1 MLHCQQECF
10 KKILI
15 FYVTISYNV
24 FKEVNIVLHN
34 NLVYYRK
41 KKKMTQLD
49 VSERI
54 GVSRPAYTAYE
65 KGTRT
70 PDISIQYKL
79 ADLFNVTLDE
89 LHGRTTKEP
98 TNIEDDIEVLMFE
111 DKDGWDELP
120 KEKRKQI
127 LQELSDLADFYI
139 EKEKRA
145 KDNR

>member
-1 MLHCQQECF
+1 M
-10 KKILI
+10 
-15 FYVTISYNV
+15 
-24 FKEVNIVLHN
+24 LHN

-79 ADLFNVTLDE
+79 ADLFNITLDE
-89 LHGRTTKEP
+89 LHGRKTKEKL
-98 TNIEDDIEVLMFE
+98 NLLEDAEVLMFS
-111 DKDGWDELP
+111 DKDGWDELSDDRK
-120 KEKRKQI
+120 KEIMR
-127 LQELSDLADFYI
+127 ELSDLADFYI
-139 EKEKRA
+139 EKDKKA
-145 KDNR
+145 KGDQ